1 MMVADVPRSP
11 GSDEQAARVKAS
23 ATVRMDLSIIVLF
36 GIVMNRR
43 LLHSFS
49 AVYGSQSGVMRKS
62 AAVIIALAVAGCS
75 MNDGDEVDRIFAD
88 YRLNGSQT
96 CNSTDRSVS

>member
-1 MMVADVPRSP
+1 
-11 GSDEQAARVKAS
+11 
-23 ATVRMDLSIIVLF
+23 MDLSIIVLF
-36 GIVMNRR
+36 GIVMTRR

-49 AVYGSQSGVMRKS
+49 AVYGSQGGVMRKS
-62 AAVIIALAVAGCS
+62 VAVIIALAVAGCL

-96 CNSTDRSVS
+96 CISTDRYVS